1 MKNLRT
7 RFLGLTNTVSRF
19 PITILCLLIA
29 TVLNTI
35 VIITNVNDNY
45 PRLIFAILIGAAV
58 YAVLQMIYEG
68 FCRKTIYRVLFMVL
82 SITAALVYLFTVRN
96 SFFHTEVVIRT
107 IVILFILL
115 IAFLWVP
122 SIQSE
127 VTFNESFMAAF
138 KAFFVSLFFSGITF
152 LGTALIIGTLNKLL
166 FRVDS
171 TYYTHA
177 ANIIFVLYAPL
188 YFFSLIPLYSGNRTS
203 EEDGSEAADIVD
215 NLSEPSLE
223 EVSDSERKAAAADSE
238 GNRFHKAV
246 EAPRFLEN
254 LLSFVIVPVT
264 AIFTVILLIYIIVNI
279 TGEFWTDNLLE
290 PLLVSYS
297 ITVIIVYL
305 LTSRL
310 KNRIAVRFRRIFPK
324 VLVPVVLF
332 QTIASILKIGESGV
346 TYGRYYVILFG
357 VFATIAGLLFCF
369 LPVRKNGLIAPVLIL
384 LATLSVLPPVDA
396 FTISQVSQTARLK
409 NILIENEMLSDNVIT
424 PNSKLASA
432 DKQAI
437 REIMDYLERM
447 RALDRIEWLK
457 GYHPSEFYS
466 TFGFSPNWY
475 DDSKDYK
482 NIFLYLKQGTPIN
495 ISGYDFI
502 LDTSVNK
509 EGTNSSIGAFEKNG
523 HTYTLQYKQEEEKIY
538 ILLKEKEEMLLR
550 FPIDDIFNRFTDSTD
565 GIELTPE
572 EATFTVQ
579 NDWASLTL
587 VTKTVNINSWQD
599 GISEQSDAYILVKI
613 K

>member
-166 FRVDS
+166 YRVDS